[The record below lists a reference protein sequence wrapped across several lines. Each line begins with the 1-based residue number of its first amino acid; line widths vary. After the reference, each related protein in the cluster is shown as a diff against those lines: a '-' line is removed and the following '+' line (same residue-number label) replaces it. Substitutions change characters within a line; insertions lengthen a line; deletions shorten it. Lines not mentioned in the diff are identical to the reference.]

1 MKRTLLTFLS
11 LCFLLNLSAQTEYMV
26 LLHSG
31 EQIWAENA
39 RNYSDQAFISS
50 HEAIEGKYYRFLQ
63 FFEIPNQE
71 GLDKLSQEGIELLE
85 YIPNKA
91 YIASIPVA
99 FDVNKLPDM
108 GVRSIMPII
117 KELKM
122 RYDLTQ
128 ETLPVWAV
136 KGNRIELMLKYYK
149 NIRHEAILDYCK
161 NDGIKILAENGY
173 NNALKISIPKDKLEI
188 LASMPYVA
196 FIEPIPQAGE
206 KEDVEGRTLH
216 RANLLDTNTPSGRHY
231 DGEGIGVVCRDDGA
245 VGPHIDFQ
253 GRIDQEF
260 VGPYRGTHGDGVS
273 GIMAGAGNLNPRNR
287 GMASAADLWIL
298 DYEDHFLDET
308 MDLFFNHNAII
319 TNSSYSN
326 GCNAGYTVITETVD
340 GQLWN
345 NQTLLHVFSAGNSNN
360 NNCGYGAGNQ
370 WGNITGGHKQA
381 KNCIATANLFADAS
395 LVNSSSR
402 GPAHDG
408 RLKPDIAANGQDQI
422 STSTSNTYQS
432 FGGTSGAAPGIAGI
446 AAMLQDA
453 HRELNNDDLAPA
465 PLIKAILMNS
475 ANDLGNKGPDYKYGW
490 GHVNAFRGALT
501 LEENRYLTAEV
512 MPGETN
518 MHTITIPD
526 GVVQSRV
533 MVYWAD
539 PQSTVMTN
547 KALVND
553 IDIKMVDASGTEY
566 LPWLLDPTPDP
577 IILDTPAGNGNDHLN
592 NVEQVAIDNPVPGDY
607 TLEVNGFELP
617 FGAKEYFI
625 VWEFRTSEITVI
637 YPNGG
642 DKMVPGEMERVHW
655 DAEGDSGDFQV
666 SASVDGGAN
675 WDLIEAVFGDQ
686 RMAMWE
692 VPDVVSGDVIV
703 RVSRGQEIDVS
714 DAPSTI
720 MKLPSAVKVDHACP
734 EYIRVV
740 WSPVENATSYDVHL
754 LGQKFMEEIGNTV
767 DTFFDVPTINM
778 NPSLDHWFAVSANE
792 DNIEANGRRT
802 IAKHWDGGLL
812 DCDELINEVG
822 IQSLDSPGSDILLGC
837 DVIDYP
843 VAITLINNGN
853 SSQTGFEVG
862 YEFNGQTPVIETF
875 TGILM
880 PGETGVHTFSSNI
893 NITLDG
899 DYSINSWVNLAND
912 EGAFNNNVSRDMQ
925 VAIASGQGA
934 ILDYLEDFDASNMLP
949 NFYTIYNPDNSNTW
963 QITPSNV
970 TGINGMDSRAILM
983 RNRFY
988 GLPGEKD
995 EFITEPIN
1003 FTDQSAVL
1011 TFDLAYRGRPT
1022 NSGTLFDGL
1031 QVWISTDCGFS
1042 FPYLIYDKSGQEL
1055 GTTNNTSFQYPQM
1068 NDWMTQVAPIPASAD
1083 GQSIVIKFVNITNGG
1098 ENLYIDN
1105 INIQQIIAPAAII
1118 DATKEEVCK
1127 GKFVVF
1133 NAASTGSFVTHE
1145 WNFGTNASPSTG
1157 SGDGPH
1163 FVLFSQ
1169 VGIQPVEL
1177 IATNGVSSDTTILN
1191 INVIEDDPTADFTF
1205 DINNGTVNFTNTSVG
1220 GSEFL
1225 WNFGDGN
1232 SSTEENPSYAYSE
1245 VGQFTVTLF
1254 VENDCGDA
1262 NTTQVFDIMVGTN
1275 ELNLNFSADILPN
1288 PTSGLFQVDL
1298 VSSESEDLTIELL
1311 DLRGI
1316 LIQKEIIKVGNFK
1329 TTQTFDAT
1337 HLASGVYFVKII
1349 GAEGYMTKRIVVD

>member
-253 GRIDQEF
+253 GRMDDTF
-260 VGPYRGTHGDGVS
+260 VGPDRGTHGDGVS

-655 DAEGDSGDFQV
+655 DAMGEDGFFQV
-666 SASVDGGAN
+666 LASVDGGAN

-740 WSPVENATSYDVHL
+740 WSPVEDATSYDVHL

-767 DTFFDVPTINM
+767 DTFLDVPTINT
-778 NPSLDHWFAVSANE
+778 NPTLDHWFAVSANE
-792 DNIEANGRRT
+792 ENLNADGRRT
-802 IAKHWDGGLL
+802 IAKHWDGGLS
-812 DCDELINEVG
+812 DCDDLVNEIGVYSIDAPSSSTILACQELDAPIEISVINYGSEPQSNIEVSYQIAG
-822 IQSLDSPGSDILLGC
+822 N
-837 DVIDYP
+837 P
-843 VAITLINNGN
+843 VVTETL
-853 SSQTGFEVG
+853 VG
-862 YEFNGQTPVIETF
+862 PVN
-875 TGILM
+875 
-880 PGETGVHTFSSNI
+880 PGEIVSYTFSQNFTSMTGGDF
-893 NITLDG
+893 TLDA
-899 DYSINSWVNLAND
+899 SVFIPND
-912 EGAFNNNVSRDMQ
+912 EAAFNNTTSRELTLQIYPD
-925 VAIASGQGA
+925 AGA
-934 ILDYLEDFDASNMLP
+934 PIGYQEDFQNPIFPPDYYAIS
-949 NFYTIYNPDNSNTW
+949 NPDNATTW
-963 QITPSNV
+963 EYAVSI
-970 TGINGMDSRAILM
+970 TGIDGNITNAAAMP
-983 RNRFY
+983 NRFFSDS
-988 GLPGEKD
+988 GQRD
-995 EFITEPIN
+995 ELTTQPIELGDED
-1003 FTDQSAVL
+1003 FVVL
-1011 TFDLAYRGRPT
+1011 TFDLSYTTRG
-1022 NSGTLFDGL
+1022 GTSDTLEIW
-1031 QVWISTDCGFS
+1031 VSNDCGFS
-1042 FPYLIYDKSGQEL
+1042 YEFSGYRKAGSDL
-1055 GTTNNTSFQYPQM
+1055 VTATTTTGVY
-1068 NDWMTQVAPIPASAD
+1068 IPSSSA
-1083 GQSIVIKFVNITNGG
+1083 QWRTESISLANYKNSSAVFKFVNINNGG
-1098 ENLYIDN
+1098 NNLYIDN
-1105 INIQQIIAPAAII
+1105 INVKQILPPVAGIT
-1118 DATKEEVCK
+1118 ATKSEVCV

-1133 NAASTGSFVTHE
+1133 NTDSQGDFVAHE
-1145 WNFGTNASPSTG
+1145 WDFGPNASPGSSTN
-1157 SGDGPH
+1157 DGPN
-1163 FVLFSQ
+1163 FIMFT
-1169 VGIQPVEL
+1169 QPGVQTITL
-1177 IATNGVSSDTTILN
+1177 TATNGAGSDVTTFD

-1262 NTTQVFDIMVGTN
+1262 NTTQFFDIMVGTN
-1275 ELNLNFSADILPN
+1275 EFNLNFSADILPN

-1316 LIQKEIIKVGNFK
+1316 LIQKETVKVGNFRSTK
-1329 TTQTFDAT
+1329 TFDAT
-1337 HLASGVYFVKII
+1337 NLSSGVYFVKII